1 MPPARFAPPPIRLAP
16 QPAVAA
22 FACLIAVGPAAAL
35 DLTKVPGLG
44 GAGWTMKSA
53 TPELAQFACAAP
65 TCPPQGQ
72 LAVAS
77 QPSSDQARDEVI
89 DDPQGTLSGYRRGF
103 EKSDMAKACTF
114 AKFRAEKVGETGSRI
129 VMDGEC
135 PSGLVIMMATIFDK
149 SQTGSI
155 SVVASSM
162 DRAKAE
168 NLRSQSVAAVDR
180 AIGAAR

>member
-1 MPPARFAPPPIRLAP
+1 MASRKTIAPIVLTS
-16 QPAVAA
+16 VLTVL
-22 FACLIAVGPAAAL
+22 ACLFAADPAAAL
-35 DLTKVPGLG
+35 DLTKVSGLG
-44 GAGWTMKSA
+44 GGGWTTKSA
-53 TPELAQFACAAP
+53 TPDLMQFACAAP

-72 LAVAS
+72 LAVAA
-77 QPSSDQARDEVI
+77 QPSSDQARDEVVA
-89 DDPQGTLSGYRRGF
+89 DPQGTLAGYRRGF
-103 EKSDMAKACTF
+103 EKSDMAKACAF
-114 AKFRAEKVGETGSRI
+114 AKFRAEKVGEAGSRI
-129 VMDGEC
+129 LMDGEC

-149 SQTGSI
+149 SQPGSI